1 MAGKGTD
8 IGYATL
14 PVILSLEGID
24 GQVKNKL
31 SKTFG
36 DVGKKAGKALA
47 DGSAEEVNKLAAAYG
62 KLRDKAEDALGKVR
76 VEEEKLAKARAGGK
90 TDQIVAAEER
100 LNKARRDSASANRAA
115 AASYKD
121 VEDAQKRLG
130 DSSRDA
136 GLSFGNLGDMAGKAG
151 SAMAAAG
158 VVAAGA
164 ALAGIAALGGGVIIL
179 GRELYELGKSW
190 DDTMDGIAI
199 KTGIIGPELDKLN
212 SSLKAMAPSTAAS
225 IGAIGDVMGS
235 VSQSLHLTGIELDLM
250 TKQIVDLNRMTETT
264 TNVRELAMAFRGFGV
279 EAKDQRAAL
288 DSIAGMSRVTGIS
301 VNDLVKTM
309 AESGYKLRD
318 FGLSFAETATLMATM
333 ESVGVPAQK
342 AVDALGKA
350 ALNLAKDGKGG
361 MDGLRSSL
369 REIQNLLNTGQTDLA
384 RANAATLF
392 GAKAYGPIFD
402 ALRRGAL
409 DIDNLD
415 KALANTQPTIAQLA
429 DATDDWDQSW
439 QKLKNTVSVALE
451 PIASGV
457 FNLINKQLE
466 GLSEWV
472 TQNQS
477 TVIGFFSKI
486 AEWAFNSAK
495 AVVGFVADSMRALA
509 TMIEKLGPVISGI
522 GDALDWIPGMDNA
535 AESLK
540 DLGKSMDSIPG
551 TIRGAA
557 DSFEGKLLPALQKG
571 QDYTAA
577 FIERTKSAAR
587 FTEVLGDTIADIN
600 ANGDI
605 QLSDNTPEV
614 AERLKTIGITVVE
627 LPDGTI
633 GVTADTDEAE
643 QILKS
648 FRDQSTGKP
657 IDLKIGA
664 DTSAAKSKLEELR
677 RQFFEAFNVPVPA
690 NLPAIGGAALGGGV
704 PGPPGATGSEKGL
717 TPTTIGAKRAI
728 EQNFPA
734 IKNIGGWRP
743 PDGFNEHFNGQALDV
758 MIPDWGSSSG
768 KAYGDSVVKYLLDNS
783 AQTGVDY
790 VLWQQRQW
798 NADGTSS
805 AMSDRGDPTQ
815 NHMDHVHVHTVGT
828 PQLPGATAPK
838 LSPSTTTVGSGGGA
852 RAGVPVTPAA
862 AGASPAL
869 DMTRLQAAPGS
880 RAGVNELGE
889 AGTYEV
895 DPKRYR
901 EAQQRVGDAD
911 ENIKAADAA
920 AEQARARLAEMPI
933 DAEESAI
940 LGATESVR
948 AAEARAEKAR
958 REAADAA
965 TDLAETAKG
974 EFKKAGKAAK
984 ESGGGSDVSGIGG
997 IFGSF
1002 LKETLGIDISNLMP
1016 LQMLGTAFEVGGAM
1030 SQSLAEHASAAPF
1043 GIPEIAAPP
1052 MPEGGA
1058 HGGLGGLP
1066 GPGTIVNVDNSQH
1079 LEGANLGWDPA
1090 QVEKQRN
1097 NNINRSPRLPVGV
1110 G

>member
-14 PVILSLEGID
+14 PVILSFEGVEK
-24 GQVKNKL
+24 QVTSKL
-31 SKTFG
+31 SKAFG
-36 DVGKKAGKALA
+36 DVGKKAGKALS
-47 DGSAEEVNKLAAAYG
+47 DGSAEEVNKLSAAYG
-62 KLRDKAEDALGKVR
+62 KLRDRAEDALGKVR

-90 TDQIVAAEER
+90 ADQIVAAEER

-130 DSSRDA
+130 SSTRDT

-164 ALAGIAALGGGVIIL
+164 ALAGIAALGGGVIVL

-199 KTGIIGPELDKLN
+199 KTGILGPELDKLKQN
-212 SSLKAMAPSTAAS
+212 VKDLAPNTAAS
-225 IGAIGDVMGS
+225 IGAIGDVVGS
-235 VSQSLHLTGIELDLM
+235 VKQSLHLTGMELEVM
-250 TKQIVDLNRMTETT
+250 SKTIVDLDRMTGQT
-264 TNVRELAMAFRGFGV
+264 TNVRELGKAFRGFGV
-279 EAKDQRAAL
+279 ETKDQVAAL
-288 DSIAGMSRVTGIS
+288 NSLYQVSTKTGIP
-301 VNDLVKTM
+301 VNDLIKTM
-309 AESGYKLRD
+309 VEGGSKVRG
-318 FGLSFAETATLMATM
+318 FGMGFAETAGFISNFEDA
-333 ESVGVPAQK
+333 GVSGEKVIA
-342 AVDALGKA
+342 ALGKA
-350 ALNLAKDGKGG
+350 AVTLSKDGKGG
-361 MDGLRSSL
+361 AAGLKDVL
-369 REIQNLLNTGQTDLA
+369 KEIQGLLAAGQTDLA
-384 RANAATLF
+384 RATAANTF
-392 GAKAYGPIFD
+392 GAKSYSEIFD
-402 ALRRGAL
+402 AMQRGAI
-409 DIDNLD
+409 DVDNLNS
-415 KALANTQPTIAQLA
+415 ALAGGGAGIAEMA
-429 DATDDWDQSW
+429 AATDDWGQTW
-439 QKLKNTVSVALE
+439 QKLKNTISVALE
-451 PIASGV
+451 PSASGV
-457 FNLINKQLE
+457 FNMINGQLE
-466 GLSEWV
+466 GLSDWV

-587 FTEVLGDTIADIN
+587 FTEVLGDTIATIN
-600 ANGDI
+600 DNGEI

-614 AERLKTIGITVVE
+614 TERLKAIGVTVTE
-627 LPDGTI
+627 LPDGTF

-648 FRDQSTGKP
+648 FREQSTGKP
-657 IDLKIGA
+657 IELSTTA
-664 DTSAAKSKLEELR
+664 DTSGADAAIRKWAQDLAIEI
-677 RQFFEAFNVPVPA
+677 PVA
-690 NLPAIGGAALGGGV
+690 AGLGAGTALGID
-704 PGPPGATGSEKGL
+704 PSLMTPNAPGATGSEKGL
-717 TPTTIGAKRAI
+717 TPTTVGAKRAI

-734 IKNIGGWRP
+734 IKQIGGWRP

-805 AMSDRGDPTQ
+805 AMNDRGDPTQ

-828 PQLPGATAPK
+828 PQLPGASAPK
-838 LSPSTTTVGSGGGA
+838 PSPSTTAISSGGA

-862 AGASPAL
+862 VGASPAL

-920 AEQARARLAEMPI
+920 AAQARARLAEMPI